1 MVTTKQFNP
10 QELER
15 IFREQKLH
23 VTAAVNAYL
32 CVARQ
37 CADRVRIFKKTPGFE
52 KQVDKFEDLK
62 QKFMWKALKT
72 AMVEK
77 EQHWRFIED
86 ADYFKDRLRQKYNDL
101 DFVTNLD
108 DLRALLEV
116 TRLENIQQFIKDNVA
131 IEQFI

>member
-1 MVTTKQFNP
+1 MMLTKQLDS
-10 QELER
+10 QELEKV
-15 IFREQKLH
+15 FREQKLH

-32 CVARQ
+32 GVARQ

-52 KQVDKFEDLK
+52 KQVDKFDDLK

-86 ADYFKDRLRQKYNDL
+86 ADYFKDRMKQKYGDL
-101 DFVTNLD
+101 DFINDLD
-108 DLRALLEV
+108 DLRARLEV
-116 TRLENIQQFIKDNVA
+116 AVLKNIQQSLKDNVA

>member
-1 MVTTKQFNP
+1 MVTTKQLNQ
-10 QELER
+10 QELEK

-32 CVARQ
+32 DIARQ
-37 CADRVRIFKKTPGFE
+37 CADRVRILKKTPGFE

-77 EQHWRFIED
+77 EQHWR
-86 ADYFKDRLRQKYNDL
+86 
-101 DFVTNLD
+101 
-108 DLRALLEV
+108 
-116 TRLENIQQFIKDNVA
+116 
-131 IEQFI
+131 

>member
-1 MVTTKQFNP
+1 VTTKQLDQ
-10 QELER
+10 QELEK
-15 IFREQKLH
+15 IFREQNLH

-32 CVARQ
+32 GVARQ
-37 CADRVRIFKKTPGFE
+37 CADRVRIFKKTRGFE
-52 KQVDKFEDLK
+52 KQVDKFENLK
-62 QKFMWKALKT
+62 QEFMWKALKT

-86 ADYFKDRLRQKYNDL
+86 ADYFKDRLKQKYSDL
-101 DFVTNLD
+101 DFVTDLD

>member
-1 MVTTKQFNP
+1 MVTTKQLNP

-77 EQHWRFIED
+77 EQHWR
-86 ADYFKDRLRQKYNDL
+86 
-101 DFVTNLD
+101 
-108 DLRALLEV
+108 
-116 TRLENIQQFIKDNVA
+116 
-131 IEQFI
+131 